1 MLNKH
6 ILKRLCM
13 QKGLNKMNKDIM
25 KEIIENI
32 KENADEL
39 KSKEKLN
46 EVEFG
51 ELLGY
56 MEALT
61 IMKGACAGYDV
72 EELGLGFDIE
82 KEYLK

>member
-1 MLNKH
+1 
-6 ILKRLCM
+6 
-13 QKGLNKMNKDIM
+13 M
-25 KEIIENI
+25 KEIIESI

-39 KSKEKLN
+39 KSKEVLN

-61 IMKGACAGYDV
+61 IIKGACAGYDV
-72 EELGLGFDIE
+72 EALGLGFDIE
-82 KEYLK
+82 KEYLKWLNHKTCGI

>member
-1 MLNKH
+1 
-6 ILKRLCM
+6 
-13 QKGLNKMNKDIM
+13 M

-32 KENADEL
+32 MENADEL
-39 KSKEKLN
+39 KSKD

-61 IMKGACAGYDV
+61 IIKGACAGYDV
-72 EELGLGFDIE
+72 EALGLGFDIE

>member
-1 MLNKH
+1 
-6 ILKRLCM
+6 
-13 QKGLNKMNKDIM
+13 MNKDIV

-61 IMKGACAGYDV
+61 IMKGACAGYDI

>member
-13 QKGLNKMNKDIM
+13 QKGLNEMNKD
-25 KEIIENI
+25 IIENI

-61 IMKGACAGYDV
+61 IMKGACAGYGV

>member
-1 MLNKH
+1 
-6 ILKRLCM
+6 M
-13 QKGLNKMNKDIM
+13 QKGLNEMNKD
-25 KEIIENI
+25 IIENI

-61 IMKGACAGYDV
+61 IMKGACAGYGV

>member
-1 MLNKH
+1 
-6 ILKRLCM
+6 
-13 QKGLNKMNKDIM
+13 MNKDIM

-39 KSKEKLN
+39 KSKEVLN

-56 MEALT
+56 
-61 IMKGACAGYDV
+61 
-72 EELGLGFDIE
+72 
-82 KEYLK
+82 

>member
-1 MLNKH
+1 MLNKPR
-6 ILKRLCM
+6 LNLLCM
-13 QKGLNKMNKDIM
+13 QKGLNEMNKDIM

-32 KENADEL
+32 MENADEL
-39 KSKEKLN
+39 KSKEVLN

-61 IMKGACAGYDV
+61 IIKGACAGYDV
-72 EELGLGFDIE
+72 EALGLGFDIE